1 MDLFDKLVDQLLN
14 EFNVEDRNDPAF
26 YDYAVIFVQQLKARN
41 LVQPGVDVRKTAMQI
56 VKDQY
61 YNYIDVNDNVSFKIS
76 FFFDNNNPTPN
87 NLRVEVDN
95 LLNDDPPKMIEN
107 THEEE
112 SIDEIVDFLDTASR
126 EAEQKANEVPGQN
139 VPAQVGETP
148 SEMPEAE
155 PAQQQ
160 VPNTSQYLKGL

>member
-26 YDYAVIFVQQLKARN
+26 YDYAVVFVQQLKARN

-61 YNYIDVNDNVSFKIS
+61 YNYIDVNDNVSFKVS
-76 FFFDNNNPTPN
+76 FFFDNKNPTPN

-95 LLNDDPPKMIEN
+95 LLNDEPPKMIEN

-112 SIDEIVDFLDTASR
+112 SIDEIVDFLDAASR
-126 EAEQKANEVPGQN
+126 EAEQKSGEVPGQD
-139 VPAQVGETP
+139 VPAAVSETP
-148 SEMPEAE
+148 SEMPQ
-155 PAQQQ
+155 AQQT
-160 VPNTSQYLKGL
+160 PNTSQYLKGL